1 MPSLRKHQ
9 YLHTQH
15 RDSISS
21 LQIRHHRVN
30 YQETIS
36 FTNKPPSEDH
46 RDDWFDVITTTNY
59 RATIRLNMKSLDLRI
74 ASFQL
79 FIEQTN
85 VRKTSTFKNMNS
97 LWPADKIRWY
107 IISCFFNE
115 CQLPRVGKSEV
126 WICWP
131 GWQVIVIVCV
141 RFLNPPEDLKKC
153 SSCCRG
159 GDI

>member
-30 YQETIS
+30 CQETIYS
-36 FTNKPPSEDH
+36 YIGYILYKYDNPPSEDH

-126 WICWP
+126 
-131 GWQVIVIVCV
+131 
-141 RFLNPPEDLKKC
+141 
-153 SSCCRG
+153 
-159 GDI
+159 

>member
-1 MPSLRKHQ
+1 MNIQNLQQNSI
-9 YLHTQH
+9 LHLVFAIIEKT
-15 RDSISS
+15 SISS
-21 LQIRHHRVN
+21 YTTQRFYFI
-30 YQETIS
+30 I
-36 FTNKPPSEDH
+36 TNQAPQGKLAGYYILYKYDNPPSEDH
-46 RDDWFDVITTTNY
+46 RDDWFDVMTTTNY
-59 RATIRLNMKSLDLRI
+59 RVTIRLNMKSLDLRI

-126 WICWP
+126 
-131 GWQVIVIVCV
+131 
-141 RFLNPPEDLKKC
+141 
-153 SSCCRG
+153 
-159 GDI
+159 